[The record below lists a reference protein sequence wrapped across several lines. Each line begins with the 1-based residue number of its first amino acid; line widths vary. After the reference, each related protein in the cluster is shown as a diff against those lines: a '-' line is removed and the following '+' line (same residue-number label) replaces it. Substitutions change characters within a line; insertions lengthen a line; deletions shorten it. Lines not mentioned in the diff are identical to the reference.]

1 MAQDNDKDLFKGMKW
16 IGWGGAFLAVLL
28 LVLFLLNQTY
38 RTDLP
43 VDTGI
48 FGTYGDFIGGVL
60 GTIVALYS
68 AFLLIKTLDN
78 QSTVNKSVKE
88 TNDSII
94 SANNKADAA
103 AQRQYYQTE
112 LQIFDGKFSRFFDAY
127 QRAVG
132 AYVFEPNNIGRAAF
146 EVIAKQFIGKEF
158 EHEGKYKLRCESA
171 TDDYLE
177 FYADHQT
184 EMSVHL
190 RTLYLLVRLISR
202 SNLEEDDKVQYAKLV
217 RGQMSNA
224 EMLIVRYNCRSN
236 YGEKMRNYCN
246 QYNLT
251 KHLSII
257 RLLEFKSYR
266 KTIEEASDESDKL
279 LSGLDVMFISLRKKT
294 TKMLY
299 DGNKLADEYETSHR
313 YIIKLDF
320 SAPDKQS
327 FTLELLNNKEVERR
341 GTKRV
346 SPDEK
351 ALDCLTDDQ
360 VVNMF
365 KDFLYELFI
374 FSNFEQYN
382 DGAEIKAI
390 GATVSNDKEL
400 KFGWRVSNNKRLALS
415 HIQKENRDN
424 PVGVLE

>member
-1 MAQDNDKDLFKGMKW
+1 MAQDNDKDFFKEMKW
-16 IGWGGAFLAVLL
+16 IGWGGAFLAVVI
-28 LVLFLLNQTY
+28 LVLFLFNQTY
-38 RTDLP
+38 STDLP

-68 AFLLIKTLDN
+68 AFLLIRTLDN

-132 AYVFEPNNIGRAAF
+132 AYVFEPNIYGRAAF
-146 EVIAKQFIGKEF
+146 EVIAKLFIGKEF
-158 EHEGKYKLRCESA
+158 EHEGKYKPRCESA

-190 RTLYLLVRLISR
+190 RTLYLLIRLISR
-202 SNLEEDDKVQYAKLV
+202 SSLEEDDKVQYAKLV

-224 EMLIVRYNCRSN
+224 EMLIVRYNCRSH

-266 KTIEEASDESDKL
+266 KTIEETSDESDKL
-279 LSGLDVMFISLRKKT
+279 LSGLDVMFILLRKKA

-299 DGNKLADEYETSHR
+299 DGNELTDEYETSHR

-320 SAPDKQS
+320 SAPDKLS
-327 FTLELLNNKEVERR
+327 FTLELQKNKEVDRR
-341 GTKRV
+341 GIVRV

-351 ALDCLTDDQ
+351 ALDCLSDEQ
-360 VVNMF
+360 VINMF
-365 KDFLYELFI
+365 KDYLSELFL

-382 DGAEIKAI
+382 NGAEIKAI
-390 GATVSNDKEL
+390 GTPISNNKEL
-400 KFGWRVSNNKRLALS
+400 KFGWRVSNTKRLTLS
-415 HIQKENRDN
+415 NIQKENRDN
-424 PVGVLE
+424 PVVVLE